1 MPGPCAPASAAT
13 RMPTWPPWNSKRAS
27 QLCRPSFFHSHVAA
41 IQKRPDRADAR
52 LEAPLRREALL
63 HLDQADVVLRLDQAE
78 QEVAMGIELRA
89 SRLALR
95 ARGALSGLA
104 RPAHP
109 DDRGSD
115 PAPEADRSLP
125 GRHARQRRINHS
137 IPQIL
142 TVGPRHAPPPPD
154 PGRRTR
160 MLHINRESPPES
172 ERAEHALGRV
182 DGFDEDEAESEG
194 NDGAVVL
201 GRLLTPQRHTLE
213 PLQLT

>member
-1 MPGPCAPASAAT
+1 MGT
-13 RMPTWPPWNSKRAS
+13 
-27 QLCRPSFFHSHVAA
+27 
-41 IQKRPDRADAR
+41 
-52 LEAPLRREALL
+52 L

-78 QEVAMGIELRA
+78 QEVSMGIELRA

-95 ARGALSGLA
+95 ARRALSGLA

-115 PAPEADRSLP
+115 PDPEADRSLP
-125 GRHARQRRINHS
+125 RRHARQRRINHS

-160 MLHINRESPPES
+160 MLLINRESPPES
-172 ERAEHALGRV
+172 ERAEHALALRPCDRRTAYPIQPFYAASGPRDRAMRRRVRPGAQLSRRLWRPAPLATPKRQAPVGGR
-182 DGFDEDEAESEG
+182 ERLIWCSEASCLSCG
-194 NDGAVVL
+194 
-201 GRLLTPQRHTLE
+201 
-213 PLQLT
+213 